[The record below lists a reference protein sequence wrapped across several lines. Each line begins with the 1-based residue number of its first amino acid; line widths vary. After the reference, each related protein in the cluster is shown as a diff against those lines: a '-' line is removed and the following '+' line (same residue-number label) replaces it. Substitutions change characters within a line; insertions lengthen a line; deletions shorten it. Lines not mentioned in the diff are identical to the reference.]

1 MIGTSPRYITLND
14 LRRYISAN
22 NNGLGTDEDELL
34 KNCIV
39 MAENQI
45 DDYTRRN
52 FVAEVGTRYY
62 SRWTGRGMIKETAL
76 YFEDGVELFALPANG
91 TVYGGDGRLIPVGS
105 IWLEPRNAGPPFKL
119 IRLYSPYVWSW
130 NTDAEIAVPGTWGF
144 SLTAPAA
151 IQSATLELAT
161 YIYRSKDNG
170 PGEVAGFDQAG
181 NQTQPRGIPENV
193 RRRIEPYRSR
203 SGGRL

>member
-1 MIGTSPRYITLND
+1 MIGTSPRYVTLND
-14 LRRYISAN
+14 FRRYIAAN
-22 NNGLGTDEDELL
+22 SNMLGTDENELL
-34 KNCIV
+34 ANCLV
-39 MAENQI
+39 TAEGQI

-52 FVAEVGTRYY
+52 FAAVPGTRYY
-62 SRWTGRGMIKETAL
+62 SRWVARGMIKETAL
-76 YFEDGVELFALPANG
+76 YFEDGVELYALPQNG
-91 TVYGGDGRLIPVGS
+91 TVFGGDGRRIPVGS
-105 IWLEPRNAGPPFKL
+105 IWLEPRNAGPPFKV

-144 SLTAPAA
+144 SLSAPTP
-151 IQSATLELAT
+151 IQFATLELAT

-181 NQTQPRGIPENV
+181 NQIQPRGIPENV
-193 RRRIEPYRSR
+193 RRKIEPYRSR